1 MNLNQ
6 AIPLVSQGRAAECL
20 GLEQHYNCVVMRGL
34 MWYLHQGVNDLQNPA
49 VDILAS
55 SFICM
60 QVFGKLSMH
69 VAIQSAKN
77 KKSHAPLL
85 QPDWTREMI
94 SSASAR
100 PCVT

>member
-1 MNLNQ
+1 
-6 AIPLVSQGRAAECL
+6 
-20 GLEQHYNCVVMRGL
+20 
-34 MWYLHQGVNDLQNPA
+34 
-49 VDILAS
+49 
-55 SFICM
+55 M

-85 QPDWTREMI
+85 QPAWTREMI